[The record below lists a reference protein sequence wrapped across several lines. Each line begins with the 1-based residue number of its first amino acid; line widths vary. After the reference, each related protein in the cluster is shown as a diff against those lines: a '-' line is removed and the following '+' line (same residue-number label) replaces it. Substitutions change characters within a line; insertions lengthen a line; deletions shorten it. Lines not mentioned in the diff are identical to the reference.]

1 MTLVILAAGLG
12 SRYGGL
18 KQIDPLGP
26 NGEFIIDY
34 SIYDAVRAGFDNIAF
49 IIKEENY
56 EIFRETIG
64 DRVAKHVNVQ
74 YVFQDPNMLPSPV
87 DVKDRTKPWG
97 TSHALYC
104 CKGQIND
111 KFAIINADDFY
122 GADSYRIAAEYLR
135 SLPENATGKFAMIG
149 FMLKNTLTDSGTV
162 ARGICEVNEDNEL
175 TKIDE
180 RTKIK
185 RNYGVIQYLE
195 EDKWYDVDEEAVAS
209 MNFWA
214 FTPDV
219 FEGLE
224 SGWDAFVE
232 RSKDNLQKAEYL
244 LPTRIGEMINEGK
257 CTVTVVPSTETWHGV
272 TYKEDKDFVIESF
285 RQLIADGVYSRDL
298 FSDL

>member
-1 MTLVILAAGLG
+1 MTLVILAAGMG

-34 SIYDAVRAGFDNIAF
+34 SIYDAIRAGFDNIAF

-56 EIFRETIG
+56 DIFKETIG
-64 DRVAKHVNVQ
+64 DRIAKHVNVQ
-74 YVFQDPNMLPSPV
+74 YIFQDPNLLPSPV
-87 DVKDRTKPWG
+87 NVEGRTKPWG
-97 TSHALYC
+97 TSHAVYC
-104 CKGQIND
+104 CKDKIND

-122 GADSYRIAAEYLR
+122 GADSYRVAADFLR
-135 SLPENATGKFAMIG
+135 SLPEDSKGNYAMIG

-162 ARGICEVNEDNEL
+162 ARGICEVDAANKL

-185 RNYGVIQYLE
+185 RNNGIIQYLDDE
-195 EDKWYDVDEEAVAS
+195 EWYDVNEEAVAS

-224 SGWDAFVE
+224 SGWDSFVE

-244 LPTRIGEMINEGK
+244 LPTRIGEMIDEGI
-257 CTVTVVPSTETWHGV
+257 CNVTVVPSIETWHGV
-272 TYKEDKDFVIESF
+272 TYKEDKEDMVKFINKVIS
-285 RQLIADGVYSRDL
+285 DGVYPEKL
-298 FSDL
+298 W

>member
-34 SIYDAVRAGFDNIAF
+34 SIYDAIRAGFDNIAF
-49 IIKEENY
+49 IIKEENLDA
-56 EIFRETIG
+56 FKETIG
-64 DRVAKHVNVQ
+64 DRIAKHVNVQ

-87 DVKDRTKPWG
+87 AVAERTKPWG

-104 CKGQIND
+104 CKGKIND

-122 GADSYRIAAEYLR
+122 GADSYRIAAEYLN
-135 SLPENATGKFAMIG
+135 SLPDGSKGAFAMIG

-162 ARGICEVNEDNEL
+162 ARGICEVDKSNKL

-185 RNYGVIQYLE
+185 RNNGVIQYLE
-195 EDKWYDVDEEAVAS
+195 DDQWFDVDEEAVAS

-224 SGWDAFVE
+224 SGWDAFVS

-244 LPTRIGEMINEGK
+244 LPTRIGEMINEGR

-272 TYKEDKDFVIESF
+272 TYKEDKENMVEFINKVIS
-285 RQLIADGVYSRDL
+285 DGVYPEKL
-298 FSDL
+298 W

>member
-34 SIYDAVRAGFDNIAF
+34 SIFDAIKAGFDKVAF
-49 IIKEENY
+49 IIKEENLDD
-56 EIFRETIG
+56 FKETIG
-64 DRVAKHVNVQ
+64 DRVAKHVKVQ

-87 DVKDRTKPWG
+87 SVEGRTKPWG

-122 GADSYRIAAEYLR
+122 GADSYRLAYEFLK
-135 SLPENATGKFAMIG
+135 SLPDDSKGNFAMIG

-162 ARGICEVNEDNEL
+162 ARGICEVNENNEL

-180 RTKIK
+180 RIKIK
-185 RNYGVIQYLE
+185 RNDCVIQYLE
-195 EDKWYDVDEEAVAS
+195 DDRWFDVDEEAVAS

-219 FEGLE
+219 FEGIE
-224 SGWDAFVE
+224 CGWDAFIE
-232 RSKDNLQKAEYL
+232 RSINNLEKAEYL
-244 LPTRIGEMINEGK
+244 LPTRIGEMINEGRCK
-257 CTVTVVPSTETWHGV
+257 VNVVPSTESWHGV
-272 TYKEDKDFVIESF
+272 TYKEDKEEMVEFINKV
-285 RQLIADGVYSRDL
+285 IADGLYPEKL
-298 FSDL
+298 W

>member
-34 SIYDAVRAGFDNIAF
+34 SIYDAIRAGFDNIAF
-49 IIKEENY
+49 IIKEENL
-56 EIFRETIG
+56 EAFKETIG
-64 DRVAKHVNVQ
+64 DRIAKHVKVQ
-74 YVFQDPNMLPSPV
+74 YVFQDPNFLPSPV
-87 DVKDRTKPWG
+87 NVEGRTKPWG

-104 CKGQIND
+104 CKGKVND

-122 GADSYRIAAEYLR
+122 GADSYRIAAEFLK
-135 SLPENATGKFAMIG
+135 SLPENSKGHYAMIG

-162 ARGICEVNEDNEL
+162 ARGICEVNDKGYL

-185 RNYGVIQYLE
+185 RNDGVIQFLE
-195 EDKWYDVDEEAVAS
+195 DDKWFDVDEEAVAS

-219 FEGLE
+219 FEGME

-244 LPTRIGEMINEGK
+244 LPTRIGEMVDEGI
-257 CTVTVVPSTETWHGV
+257 CSVTVVPSTETWHGV
-272 TYKEDKDFVIESF
+272 TYHEDKEEMVKFINSVIE
-285 RQLIADGVYSRDL
+285 DKVYPEKL
-298 FSDL
+298 W

>member
-34 SIYDAVRAGFDNIAF
+34 SIYDAIRAGFDSIAF
-49 IIKEENY
+49 IIKEENLDA
-56 EIFRETIG
+56 FKETIG
-64 DRVAKHVNVQ
+64 DRVAKHVKVQ
-74 YVFQDPNMLPSPV
+74 YVFQDPNLLPSPV
-87 DVKDRTKPWG
+87 SVDGRTKPWG

-135 SLPENATGKFAMIG
+135 SLPEDTKGEFAMIG

-162 ARGICEVNEDNEL
+162 ARGICEVDAAKKL

-185 RNYGVIQYLE
+185 RNNGVIQYLE
-195 EDKWYDVDEEAVAS
+195 DEKWNDVNEEAVAS

-224 SGWDAFVE
+224 SGWNSFVE

-244 LPTRIGEMINEGK
+244 LPTRIGEMIDEGI
-257 CTVTVVPSTETWHGV
+257 CNVTVVPSTETWHGV
-272 TYKEDKDFVIESF
+272 TYKEDKEDMVRFINKV
-285 RQLIADGVYSRDL
+285 IADGIYPEKL
-298 FSDL
+298 W